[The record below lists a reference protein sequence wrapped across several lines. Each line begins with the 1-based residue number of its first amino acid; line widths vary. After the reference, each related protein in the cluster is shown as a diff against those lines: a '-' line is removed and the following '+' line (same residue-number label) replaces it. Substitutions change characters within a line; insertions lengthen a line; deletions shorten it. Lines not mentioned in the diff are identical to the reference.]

1 MSLLTLYSRIVVV
14 KMLKYFQ
21 KPTPSQFIWLFIL
34 APLLLTACQSTG
46 KTASLNPYHG
56 HGSTALKGIIVTD
69 FAPDGTLWRLF
80 PTNKNIFVEHS
91 TDLGHSFSRSFKVNP
106 EQQKINIWAEN
117 PPIIKV
123 SRSGRIHVLYY
134 ADENQRATTYFS
146 YSDDQGR
153 TFSTP
158 ILVSDEATTAMHYMD
173 QMLVDSTGK
182 VYFFW
187 HDTRH
192 GRHDP
197 KLGSG
202 VVSLYYTT
210 FDSLNGR
217 LENQKITGGIC
228 SCCRTA
234 TALAPN
240 DKPVILARMVLE
252 TGIRD
257 HALIRLLD
265 NNQWSK
271 PIQAITDDWRVDA
284 CPEHGPAISI
294 DDQGRSHLVW
304 FTLGEQRQGIFYAHT
319 DDYGQHVSHPPLAL
333 GDSSQL
339 PGHPDV
345 LAIGNR
351 VYLTWQQFDGQ
362 QTDIVVQHSID
373 RGHTWSHPK
382 NVLSVSGRSAHPKLL
397 RKNKKAYLI
406 WSTEAKGLQLI
417 NITHD

>member
-1 MSLLTLYSRIVVV
+1 
-14 KMLKYFQ
+14 MLKYFQ
-21 KPTPSQFIWLFIL
+21 KPMPSQFTWLFIL

-46 KTASLNPYHG
+46 KNASLNPYHE
-56 HGSTALKGIIVTD
+56 HGKTALKSIIATD

-80 PTNKNIFVEHS
+80 PTEKNIFVDYS
-91 TDLGHSFSRSFKVNP
+91 TDLGHSFSQPFKVNP
-106 EQQKINIWAEN
+106 KKQKINIWAEN

-123 SRSGRIHVLYY
+123 SRNGRIHVLYY
-134 ADENQRATTYFS
+134 ADEDQQATTYFS

-153 TFSTP
+153 SFSTP

-252 TGIRD
+252 KGIRD

-319 DDYGQHVSHPPLAL
+319 DDYGHHVSHPPLPL
-333 GDSSQL
+333 GDPSQL

-345 LAIGNR
+345 LAIGDR

-362 QTDIVVQHSID
+362 QTDIMIQHSTD
-373 RGHTWSHPK
+373 RGHTWSQRK

-397 RKNKKAYLI
+397 RKNKKAFLM

-417 NITHD
+417 NITHN

>member
-1 MSLLTLYSRIVVV
+1 MFNRSKKKTL
-14 KMLKYFQ
+14 
-21 KPTPSQFIWLFIL
+21 PPFIWLFIL

-46 KTASLNPYHG
+46 KTASLEPYHG
-56 HGSTALKGIIVTD
+56 HGSTALRGIIVTD

-80 PTNKNIFVEHS
+80 PTNKNIFVEYS
-91 TDLGHSFSRSFKVNP
+91 TDLGRSFSQSFKVNP

-117 PPIIKV
+117 PPIIKI

-134 ADENQRATTYFS
+134 ADEDQRATTYFS

-252 TGIRD
+252 KGIRD

-319 DDYGQHVSHPPLAL
+319 DDYGHHVSHPPLAL

-397 RKNKKAYLI
+397 RKNKEAYLI

>member
-1 MSLLTLYSRIVVV
+1 MFNRSKKKTL
-14 KMLKYFQ
+14 
-21 KPTPSQFIWLFIL
+21 PPFIWLFIL

-46 KTASLNPYHG
+46 KKASLTPYHG
-56 HGSTALKGIIVTD
+56 HGSTALRGIIVTD

-80 PTNKNIFVEHS
+80 PTNKNIFVEYS
-91 TDLGHSFSRSFKVNP
+91 TDLGRSFSQSFKVNP

-117 PPIIKV
+117 PPIIKI

-134 ADENQRATTYFS
+134 ADEDQRATTYFS

-252 TGIRD
+252 NGIRD

-319 DDYGQHVSHPPLAL
+319 DDYGHHVSHPPLAL

-397 RKNKKAYLI
+397 RKNQKAYLI

>member
-1 MSLLTLYSRIVVV
+1 MFNRSKKKTL
-14 KMLKYFQ
+14 
-21 KPTPSQFIWLFIL
+21 PPFIWLFIL

-46 KTASLNPYHG
+46 KKASLTPYHG
-56 HGSTALKGIIVTD
+56 HGSTALRGIIVTD

-80 PTNKNIFVEHS
+80 PTDKNIFVEYS
-91 TDLGHSFSRSFKVNP
+91 TDLGRSFSQSFKVNP

-117 PPIIKV
+117 PPIIKI

-134 ADENQRATTYFS
+134 ADEDQRATTYFS

-252 TGIRD
+252 NGIRD

-319 DDYGQHVSHPPLAL
+319 DDYGHHVSHPPLAL

-397 RKNKKAYLI
+397 RKNQKAYLI

>member
-1 MSLLTLYSRIVVV
+1 MFKRSKKKTSL
-14 KMLKYFQ
+14 
-21 KPTPSQFIWLFIL
+21 QFIWFFIL

-46 KTASLNPYHG
+46 KIASLKPYHD
-56 HGSTALKGIIVTD
+56 HGSAALKGIIATD

-80 PTNKNIFVEHS
+80 PTDKNIFVEYS
-91 TDLGHSFSRSFKVNP
+91 TDLGRSFSRSFKVNP
-106 EQQKINIWAEN
+106 KQQKINIWAEN

-134 ADENQRATTYFS
+134 ADEDQRATTYFS

-158 ILVSDEATTAMHYMD
+158 ILVSDEAATSMHYMD

-252 TGIRD
+252 KGIRD

-265 NNQWSK
+265 NNQWSQ

-294 DDQGRSHLVW
+294 DDQGLSHLVW

-319 DDYGQHVSHPPLAL
+319 DDYGHHVSHPPLPL

-351 VYLTWQQFDGQ
+351 VYLAWQEFDGE
-362 QTDIVVQHSID
+362 QTHIVVQHSHD
-373 RGHTWSHPK
+373 RGASWSDRK
-382 NVLSVSGRSAHPKLL
+382 QVLSAPGRTAHPQLIQQ
-397 RKNKKAYLI
+397 NDNAYLI
-406 WSTEAKGLQLI
+406 WSSEGKGLQLLAI
-417 NITHD
+417 NND

>member
-1 MSLLTLYSRIVVV
+1 MFNRSKKKTL
-14 KMLKYFQ
+14 
-21 KPTPSQFIWLFIL
+21 PPFIWLVIL

-46 KTASLNPYHG
+46 KKASLTPYHG
-56 HGSTALKGIIVTD
+56 HGSTALRGIIVTD

-80 PTNKNIFVEHS
+80 PTDKNIFVEYS
-91 TDLGHSFSRSFKVNP
+91 TDLGRSFSQSFKVNP

-117 PPIIKV
+117 PPIIKI

-134 ADENQRATTYFS
+134 ADEDQRATTYFS

-252 TGIRD
+252 NGIRD

-319 DDYGQHVSHPPLAL
+319 DDYGHHVSHPPLAL

-397 RKNKKAYLI
+397 RKNQKAYLI

>member
-1 MSLLTLYSRIVVV
+1 MFNRSKKKTS
-14 KMLKYFQ
+14 
-21 KPTPSQFIWLFIL
+21 PPFIWLVIL

-46 KTASLNPYHG
+46 KKASLEPYHG
-56 HGSTALKGIIVTD
+56 HGSTALRGIIVTD

-80 PTNKNIFVEHS
+80 PTDKNIFVEYS
-91 TDLGHSFSRSFKVNP
+91 TDLGRSFSQSFKVNP

-117 PPIIKV
+117 PPIIKI

-134 ADENQRATTYFS
+134 ADEDQRATTYFS

-252 TGIRD
+252 NGIRD

-319 DDYGQHVSHPPLAL
+319 DDYGHHVSHPPLAL

-362 QTDIVVQHSID
+362 QTHIVVQHSID

-397 RKNKKAYLI
+397 RKNQKAYLI

>member
-1 MSLLTLYSRIVVV
+1 MFNRSKKKTL
-14 KMLKYFQ
+14 
-21 KPTPSQFIWLFIL
+21 PPFIWLVIL

-46 KTASLNPYHG
+46 KKASLTPYHG
-56 HGSTALKGIIVTD
+56 HGNTALKGIIVTD

-80 PTNKNIFVEHS
+80 PTDKNIFVEYS
-91 TDLGHSFSRSFKVNP
+91 TDLGRSFSQSFKVNP
-106 EQQKINIWAEN
+106 EQQNINIWAEN

-134 ADENQRATTYFS
+134 ADEDQRATTYFS

-158 ILVSDEATTAMHYMD
+158 ILMSDEATTAMHYMD

-252 TGIRD
+252 NGIRD

-319 DDYGQHVSHPPLAL
+319 DDYGHHVSHPPLAL
-333 GDSSQL
+333 GNPSQL

-397 RKNKKAYLI
+397 RKNKEAYLI